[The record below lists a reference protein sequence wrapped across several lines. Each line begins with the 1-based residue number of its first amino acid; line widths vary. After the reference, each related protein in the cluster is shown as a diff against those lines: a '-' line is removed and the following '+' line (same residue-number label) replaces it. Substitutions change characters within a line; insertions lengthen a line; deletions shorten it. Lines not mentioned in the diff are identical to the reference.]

1 MSLYRV
7 FFRSLISRVDPERA
21 HRLALDALTLAQR
34 APGGRT
40 ALGVLAPTRDERLEV
55 RAFGRT
61 FANPLGVAAGLD
73 KEAQA
78 VDALLALG
86 FGHVEVGTVT
96 LRPQEGNPRPRLWRL
111 TEQRAVINAMGF
123 PSSGVGTVIGRL
135 QRATGPGVV
144 GINIGKNRQTTLEAA
159 ADDYEALVRELE
171 GCGDYLAIN
180 VSSPNTPGLRRL
192 QAVDQLTGLLR
203 RTLAAAGRLPAPPP
217 VLVKL
222 SPDVADDELDEI
234 AVAAVDLGVAGIIA
248 TNTTV
253 DRAGLRAAD
262 RERPGGL
269 SGPPLRRRADA
280 VARRLY
286 RRLEGRLPIIGVGGI
301 GSASDLL
308 HRVRS
313 GASLVQLYTAMI
325 YEGPA
330 LAGRILRDLAADA
343 DRNGWRS
350 IGDLVG
356 LDAG

>member
-1 MSLYRV
+1 
-7 FFRSLISRVDPERA
+7 
-21 HRLALDALTLAQR
+21 
-34 APGGRT
+34 
-40 ALGVLAPTRDERLEV
+40 
-55 RAFGRT
+55 
-61 FANPLGVAAGLD
+61 
-73 KEAQA
+73 
-78 VDALLALG
+78 
-86 FGHVEVGTVT
+86 
-96 LRPQEGNPRPRLWRL
+96 
-111 TEQRAVINAMGF
+111 
-123 PSSGVGTVIGRL
+123 
-135 QRATGPGVV
+135 
-144 GINIGKNRQTTLEAA
+144 
-159 ADDYEALVRELE
+159 
-171 GCGDYLAIN
+171 
-180 VSSPNTPGLRRL
+180 
-192 QAVDQLTGLLR
+192 
-203 RTLAAAGRLPAPPP
+203 

-222 SPDVADDELDEI
+222 SPDLADDELDEI